1 MNLSTLKNKKSLKI
15 AAMLVTSLIIASASA
30 ATYSELFMYGSSI
43 TITDNR
49 VILEA
54 GTDTPNIST
63 LGVVNDGT
71 EVTFDKIQV
80 AKGTTVTYDE
90 AVKITNNAG
99 EDRSVAI
106 DVTTFN
112 SAHWSDD
119 FDHIYI
125 TMYSGTT
132 QMGDQIQYL
141 ATGSN
146 VTSTGTPV
154 TIPNGATW
162 TVQWE
167 IEATVGAS
175 ASDTVSLTARIMV
188 S

>member
-1 MNLSTLKNKKSLKI
+1 MNAKYKKILKI
-15 AAMLVTSLIIASASA
+15 VSLLITSIFIATVAAE
-30 ATYSELFMYGSSI
+30 TYSELFMHGSSI

-54 GTDTPNIST
+54 GTDTPDISSA
-63 LGVVNDGT
+63 GVVNDGT
-71 EVTFDKIQV
+71 EVTFNNIEV
-80 AKGTTVTYDE
+80 AKGSTVTYNE

-106 DVTTFN
+106 DVTTFD
-112 SAHWSDD
+112 SAYWSDD

-132 QMGDQIQYL
+132 QMGDQIRYV

-154 TIPNGATW
+154 TIPDGATW

-167 IEATVGAS
+167 IEAKVAAS
-175 ASDTVSLTARIMV
+175 ASHTVSLTARVIA